1 MISREE
7 RAADAQRRIELTAK
21 HAKLESTRAQVLID
35 EFVEQA
41 QARGLQPVALRAT
54 TLDGHTVKTDK
65 HGWYIRQNRSLA
77 IGTEGQ
83 YYVLMVPGGWKERL
97 RGVKVERSDPPLYV
111 GKGGR
116 DGETGDLK
124 EFLAWTLAGK
134 VPQV

>member
-7 RAADAQRRIELTAK
+7 RAAAAQRRIDLSAQ
-21 HAKLESTRAQVLID
+21 HAKLESSRAQVLID
-35 EFVEQA
+35 EFVRQA
-41 QARGLQPVALRAT
+41 HAKGIEPVALKAT

-77 IGTEGQ
+77 IGTGGE
-83 YYVLMVPGGWKERL
+83 YYLLVVPGGWMERF
-97 RGVKVERSDPPLYV
+97 RGVKLEPSDPPLYV

-124 EFLAWTLAGK
+124 EFLAWTLDGK